1 MLLGDVA
8 MAAKREMVV
17 PVFKD
22 WIGSWRVKEESPQ
35 HLRISSHLCH
45 QAGLPPSIPPSKQN
59 KNLNKQ
65 KVLPPTPSLTL
76 RFNYQN

>member
-22 WIGSWRVKEESPQ
+22 WIGSWRVKEESVSPA
-35 HLRISSHLCH
+35 LKNLIPP
-45 QAGLPPSIPPSKQN
+45 LPPSWPSPLHTSQQTK
-59 KNLNKQ
+59 
-65 KVLPPTPSLTL
+65 
-76 RFNYQN
+76 

>member
-45 QAGLPPSIPPSKQN
+45 QAGLPPPYLPAN
-59 KNLNKQ
+59 KIKI
-65 KVLPPTPSLTL
+65 
-76 RFNYQN
+76 